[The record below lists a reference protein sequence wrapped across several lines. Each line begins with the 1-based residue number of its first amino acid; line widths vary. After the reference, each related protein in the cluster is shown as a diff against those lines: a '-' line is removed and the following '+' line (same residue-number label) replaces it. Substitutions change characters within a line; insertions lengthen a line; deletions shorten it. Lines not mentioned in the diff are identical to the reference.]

1 MRNPTKYLRR
11 WVSRRSGRYALQVAG
26 TVGCRVVGVDISEP
40 GIQTAN
46 QLATAL
52 NVSAQLRFESCDV
65 FSGQAQLMRKQAR
78 SRGPKLLQVHFG
90 NTVDRPLL
98 RIARFSSNRLKTL
111 NSSTLADLSGLILPS
126 NSNSFR
132 FADKPLV
139 IRVLRMAESGSRI
152 LSKKR

>member
-46 QLATAL
+46 QLATTL
-52 NVSAQLRFESCDV
+52 NVSAQSRFESCDV
-65 FSGQAQLMRKQAR
+65 FSGQAQLMRKRAR
-78 SRGPKLLQVHFG
+78 SLGPKLLRVHFG

-98 RIARFSSNRLKTL
+98 RIARFSAKWRAATFNYCNGLAKSPLHSLCSEQRIMFGRIALFWCKT
-111 NSSTLADLSGLILPS
+111 
-126 NSNSFR
+126 
-132 FADKPLV
+132 PLFG
-139 IRVLRMAESGSRI
+139 GSCATI
-152 LSKKR
+152 VQ